1 MRAPVPATGVWG
13 VGVGQSGTGDL
24 LGSVRAPALDIVAG
38 VFGCLVTLP
47 LMLAVAVAI
56 RLDSPGPVFFRQER
70 TGQFGRV
77 FRVYKFRSMRVDAA
91 NIPAPLPGEPDP
103 RVTRVG
109 RVLRRTRLDE
119 FPQLVNVLLGDMSL
133 VGPRPEW
140 VALVPEFS
148 EKVPL
153 YLHRL
158 AVKPGITGWAQVNN
172 PYGATVENT
181 LEKLQYDLYYIKNLS
196 IFLDLLIVL
205 HTVQIVLFTRGSGA
219 WTAKEHPS
227 TTSAS
232 YAA

>member
-1 MRAPVPATGVWG
+1 
-13 VGVGQSGTGDL
+13 
-24 LGSVRAPALDIVAG
+24 
-38 VFGCLVTLP
+38 
-47 LMLAVAVAI
+47 VAVAI

-103 RVTRVG
+103 PVTRVG

-119 FPQLVNVLLGDMSL
+119 FPQLGNVLLGDMSL

-172 PYGATVENT
+172 
-181 LEKLQYDLYYIKNLS
+181 
-196 IFLDLLIVL
+196 
-205 HTVQIVLFTRGSGA
+205 
-219 WTAKEHPS
+219 
-227 TTSAS
+227 
-232 YAA
+232 